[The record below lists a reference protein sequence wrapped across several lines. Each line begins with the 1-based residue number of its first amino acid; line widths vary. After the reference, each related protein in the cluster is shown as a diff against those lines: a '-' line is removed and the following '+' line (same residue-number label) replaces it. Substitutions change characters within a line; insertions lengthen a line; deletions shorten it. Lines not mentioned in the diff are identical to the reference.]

1 MQAIYLYS
9 QRRTWA
15 RIAWLMLVL
24 VLFFSVLGS
33 AQAASLSALEKGRI
47 ALAFPQSG
55 TITEP
60 EGEFQI
66 RQIMSGDELL
76 GYAYQTVNVV
86 DIPAYSGKPVNL
98 QVLLDPQGVIR
109 DAYVLE
115 HHEPILLIG
124 IPEQKL
130 HDFAAKYDGI
140 RVDQRVV
147 IGRSKD
153 EAAITIDAVS
163 GATVT
168 VMVVNEA
175 IMRSAHR
182 VAVSLGLV
190 EAHSQVKNKPAI
202 VLMDQYEKASW
213 TTLTGDGSIRRL
225 LLNRG
230 QVDDAF
236 IGSEAEGVDAAAVE
250 QRDDTFID
258 LYVAELNPPTVGR
271 NLLGERQYKDLM
283 AELKP
288 NEHAIVVLGNG
299 EYSFKGSGYVR
310 GGIFDRIQLRQF
322 GDIISF
328 RDLDF
333 YRLSDVYAEG
343 MPNFTEMGIFII
355 RPQYTF
361 DSGSDWTLELLVRR
375 QTGPVDSIFTS
386 FELAYQIPEAY
397 IERPPLT
404 ASEQAA
410 IDEANRPLWLNIWY
424 QKTFQI
430 TVLGIGL
437 FVLFAILFLQDQLV
451 RHPKW
456 LHRIRM
462 GYLTFTVVFIGWY
475 ALGQLS
481 IVNVLTF
488 AHSIMNNFSW
498 ELFLSDPIIFIL
510 WGVTAAIVL
519 LWGRGV
525 FCGWLCP
532 FGALQEIINEI
543 ARKIKIPQYDVPF
556 ALHERLWAIKYIIL
570 LVLFGVSLE
579 SMSTAEQFAEI
590 EPFKTAITLKF
601 DRQWWFVLYAVV
613 LLVINIFTRK
623 VYCRYICPLGAGLAI
638 PTKLRLFDWLKRR
651 KECGT
656 PCQLCAVECEVQAIH
671 PDGTINANE
680 CHHCLDCQVTYFN
693 EDRCPPLVAK
703 KKRRER
709 TKAAPQTQ
717 EPQIIP
723 AVQLETTS

>member
-1 MQAIYLYS
+1 MILLILCFYGLS
-9 QRRTWA
+9 
-15 RIAWLMLVL
+15 
-24 VLFFSVLGS
+24 S
-33 AQAASLSALEKGRI
+33 AQAANLTALEKGRI
-47 ALAFPQSG
+47 ALTFPQSG

-66 RQIMSGDELL
+66 RQILSGDELL
-76 GYAYQTVNVV
+76 GYAYQTINVV
-86 DIPAYSGKPVNL
+86 DIPAYSGKPINL
-98 QVLLDPQGVIR
+98 QVLLDPQGVIQ

-130 HDFAAKYDGI
+130 HDFAAKYAGI
-140 RVDQRVV
+140 KVDQRVV

-153 EAAITIDAVS
+153 ESAITIDAVS

-175 IMRSAHR
+175 IMRSAHQ

-190 EAHSQVKNKPAI
+190 SAHSQIKNKPAI
-202 VLMDQYEKASW
+202 VLMDQYQKASW

-225 LLNRG
+225 LLSRG

-236 IGSEAEGVDAAAVE
+236 IGSEAEGVDAASPE

-258 LYVAELNPPTVGR
+258 LYVAELNPPTIGR
-271 NLLGERQYKDLM
+271 NLLGERQYQELM
-283 AELKP
+283 SELKAD
-288 NEHAIVVLGNG
+288 ERAIVVLGNG

-322 GDIISF
+322 GDVVSF

-343 MPNFTEMGIFII
+343 MPDFSEMGIFII
-355 RPQYTF
+355 RPQYAF

-386 FELAYQIPEAY
+386 FELAYQMPEMY
-397 IERPPLT
+397 LERPPLT

-424 QKTFQI
+424 QKDFQI
-430 TVLGIGL
+430 IVLGIGL
-437 FVLFAILFLQDQLV
+437 VALFAILFLQDYLV
-451 RHPKW
+451 RYPKV
-456 LHRIRM
+456 LHRVRM

-488 AHSIMNNFSW
+488 AHSIMNGFSW

-532 FGALQEIINEI
+532 FGALQEIINEV

-570 LVLFGVSLE
+570 LILFGISLE
-579 SMSTAEQFAEI
+579 SMSAAEKYAEI

-623 VYCRYICPLGAGLAI
+623 VYCRYICPLGAALAI

-709 TKAAPQTQ
+709 NKAAPQMQ
-717 EPQIIP
+717 EPHIIP
-723 AVQLETTS
+723 AVQLDTPS

>member
-1 MQAIYLYS
+1 MQATYCYP
-9 QRRTWA
+9 QRRVLE
-15 RIAWLMLVL
+15 RISWLAV
-24 VLFFSVLGS
+24 FFIIFFCTLSSVH
-33 AQAASLSALEKGRI
+33 AAELTALEKGRI

-66 RQIMSGDELL
+66 RKIMSGDELL

-98 QVLLDPQGVIR
+98 QVILDPQAVIK

-153 EAAITIDAVS
+153 ESAITIDAVS

-190 EAHSQVKNKPAI
+190 QAHSQIKNKPAI
-202 VLMDQYEKASW
+202 VLMDEYQKASW

-236 IGSEAEGVDAAAVE
+236 IGSEAEGVDAASAE
-250 QRDDTFID
+250 QRGDTFID
-258 LYVAELNPPTVGR
+258 LYVAELNPPTIGR

-283 AELKP
+283 DELKP
-288 NEHAIVVLGNG
+288 DEHAIVVLGNG
-299 EYSFKGSGYVR
+299 DYSFKGSGYVR

-333 YRLSDVYAEG
+333 YRLSDVYAEE
-343 MPNFTEMGIFII
+343 MPDFTEMGIFIV
-355 RPQYTF
+355 RPQYAL

-386 FELAYQIPEAY
+386 FELPYQIPEMY

-410 IDEANRPLWLNIWY
+410 LDEMNRPLWMNIWY
-424 QKTFQI
+424 QKDFQI
-430 TVLGIGL
+430 GVLGVGL
-437 FVLFAILFLQDQLV
+437 VVLFAIMFFQDYLV
-451 RHPKW
+451 RYPKL
-456 LHRIRM
+456 LHRVRM

-475 ALGQLS
+475 TLGQLS

-488 AHSIMNNFSW
+488 AHSLINGFSW

-510 WGVTAAIVL
+510 WGVTAVIVL

-556 ALHERLWAIKYIIL
+556 ALHERLWAIKYIIF
-570 LVLFGVSLE
+570 LVLFGISLE

-623 VYCRYICPLGAGLAI
+623 VYCRYICPLGAALAI

-717 EPQIIP
+717 EPQLIP
-723 AVQLETTS
+723 AVQLETPS

>member
-1 MQAIYLYS
+1 MQAIYSYS
-9 QRRTWA
+9 RRKTQTCVY
-15 RIAWLMLVL
+15 WLAVFL
-24 VLFFSVLGS
+24 LFFLYALGS
-33 AQAASLSALEKGRI
+33 AQASSLTALEKGRI
-47 ALAFPQSG
+47 ALAFPQHG
-55 TITEP
+55 TVTEP

-66 RQIMSGDELL
+66 RKVLLDDELL
-76 GYAYQTVNVV
+76 GYAYQTIDVV
-86 DIPAYSGKPVNL
+86 DIPAYSGKPINL
-98 QVLLDPQGVIR
+98 QVLLDPQGVIQ
-109 DAYVLE
+109 DAYVLKHE
-115 HHEPILLIG
+115 EPILLIG

-130 HDFAAKYDGI
+130 HDFAAKYEGI
-140 RVDQRVV
+140 KVDQRVV

-190 EAHSQVKNKPAI
+190 AAHSQVKNKPAI

-213 TTLTGDGSIRRL
+213 TTLTGDGSIRRML
-225 LLNRG
+225 LSRG

-236 IGSEAEGVDAAAVE
+236 IGSEAEGVEAATAE

-258 LYVAELNPPTVGR
+258 LYVAELNPPTIGR
-271 NLLGERQYKDLM
+271 NLLGERQYQDLM
-283 AELKP
+283 DELKP
-288 NEHAIVVLGNG
+288 EERAIVVLGNG
-299 EYSFKGSGYVR
+299 DYSFKGSGYVR

-343 MPNFTEMGIFII
+343 MPDFKEMGIFII
-355 RPQYTF
+355 RSQYNF
-361 DSGSDWTLELLVRR
+361 DSGTDWTLELLVRR

-386 FELAYQIPEAY
+386 FELPYQIPEMY

-430 TVLGIGL
+430 SVLGVAL
-437 FVLFAILFLQDQLV
+437 VVLIAILFFQDYLA
-451 RHPKW
+451 RRPKILGW
-456 LHRIRM
+456 IRM
-462 GYLTFTVVFIGWY
+462 SYLTFTVVFIGWY

-488 AHSIMNNFSW
+488 AHSIMQGFSW

-510 WGVTAAIVL
+510 WGVTAAIIL

-543 ARKIKIPQYDVPF
+543 ARKIKIPQYELPF

-570 LVLFGVSLE
+570 LILFGISLE
-579 SMSTAEQFAEI
+579 SMTTAEQFAEV
-590 EPFKTAITLKF
+590 EPFKTAITLRF
-601 DRQWWFVLYAVV
+601 DRQWWFVLYAVI

-623 VYCRYICPLGAGLAI
+623 VYCRYICPLGAALAI

-693 EDRCPPLVAK
+693 DDRCPPLVAK

-709 TKAAPQTQ
+709 NKAAPTQ

-723 AVQLETTS
+723 AVQLETPS

>member
-1 MQAIYLYS
+1 MQAIHS
-9 QRRTWA
+9 NWQRRA
-15 RIAWLMLVL
+15 QVGISWLLA
-24 VLFFSVLGS
+24 FFVIFVYALGS
-33 AQAASLSALEKGRI
+33 VQAASLTELEKGRI
-47 ALAFPQSG
+47 ALAFPQAG

-66 RQIMSGDELL
+66 RQILSGDELL
-76 GYAYQTVNVV
+76 GYAYQTIDVV
-86 DIPAYSGKPVNL
+86 DIPAYSGKPINL
-98 QVLLDPQGVIR
+98 QVVLDPQGVIK
-109 DAYVLE
+109 DAYVLKHE
-115 HHEPILLIG
+115 EPILLIG

-130 HDFAAKYDGI
+130 HDFAAEYAGI
-140 RVDQRVV
+140 SVEQRVV

-153 EAAITIDAVS
+153 EAAVTIDAVS

-168 VMVVNEA
+168 VMVLNEA
-175 IMRSAHR
+175 VMRSAHQ

-190 EAHSQVKNKPAI
+190 KEHSQTKNKPAI
-202 VLMDQYEKASW
+202 VLMDEYQKASW
-213 TTLTGDGSIRRL
+213 TTLTGDGSIRRM

-236 IGSEAEGVDAAAVE
+236 IGSEAEGVEAAKPE

-258 LYVAELNPPTVGR
+258 LYVAELTPPTIGR
-271 NLLGERQYKDLM
+271 NLLGERQYQDLM
-283 AELKP
+283 DELKP
-288 NEHAIVVLGNG
+288 EERAIVVLGNG
-299 EYSFKGSGYVR
+299 DYSFKGSGYVR

-328 RDLDF
+328 RDMDF

-343 MPNFTEMGIFII
+343 MPHFTEMGIFII
-355 RPQYTF
+355 RPQYDF
-361 DSGSDWTLELLVRR
+361 DSGSDWTIELLVRR

-386 FELAYQIPEAY
+386 FELPYQIPEVY

-424 QKTFQI
+424 QKDFQI
-430 TVLGIGL
+430 GVLGAGL
-437 FVLFAILFLQDQLV
+437 VVLFAILFFQDYLARRPRV
-451 RHPKW
+451 LK
-456 LHRIRM
+456 RIRV
-462 GYLTFTVVFIGWY
+462 GYLVFTLVFIGWY
-475 ALGQLS
+475 TLGQLS

-488 AHSIMNNFSW
+488 VHSVMHGFSW

-510 WGVTAAIVL
+510 WGVTAAIIL

-532 FGALQEIINEI
+532 FGALQELINEF
-543 ARKIKIPQYDVPF
+543 ARKIKIPQYEVPF

-570 LVLFGVSLE
+570 LVLFGLSLE
-579 SMSTAEQFAEI
+579 SMTTAEQYAEI

-601 DRQWWFVLYAVV
+601 DRQWWFVLYAVA

-623 VYCRYICPLGAGLAI
+623 VYCRYICPLGAALAI

-680 CHHCLDCQVTYFN
+680 CHHCLDCQVTYYN

-709 TKAAPQTQ
+709 TKAAPTQ

-723 AVQLETTS
+723 AVQLETPS

>member
-1 MQAIYLYS
+1 MQVTSHYPQWRVLERISWLAVFFVVFFYAIN
-9 QRRTWA
+9 
-15 RIAWLMLVL
+15 
-24 VLFFSVLGS
+24 SV
-33 AQAASLSALEKGRI
+33 QAAELTALEKGRI

-60 EGEFQI
+60 EGEFKI
-66 RQIMSGDELL
+66 RKILSGDELL

-98 QVLLDPQGVIR
+98 QVLLDPEGVIK

-130 HDFAAKYDGI
+130 HDFAAKYNGI
-140 RVDQRVV
+140 KVDQRVV

-153 EAAITIDAVS
+153 ESAITIDAVS

-175 IMRSAHR
+175 IMRSAHQ

-190 EAHSQVKNKPAI
+190 KAHSQIKNKPAI
-202 VLMDQYEKASW
+202 VLMDQYQKASW

-236 IGSEAEGVDAAAVE
+236 IGSEAEGVDAASPE
-250 QRDDTFID
+250 QREDTFID
-258 LYVAELNPPTVGR
+258 LYVAELNPPTIGR
-271 NLLGERQYKDLM
+271 NLLGERQYQDLM
-283 AELKP
+283 DELKP
-288 NEHAIVVLGNG
+288 DEHAIVVLGNG

-322 GDIISF
+322 GDIVSF

-343 MPNFTEMGIFII
+343 MPDFTEMGIFIV
-355 RPQYTF
+355 RPQYAF

-386 FELAYQIPEAY
+386 FELPYQIPEMY

-410 IDEANRPLWLNIWY
+410 IDEANRPLWMNIWY
-424 QKTFQI
+424 QKDFQI
-430 TVLGIGL
+430 VVLGVGL
-437 FVLFAILFLQDQLV
+437 VVLFAILFFQDYLV
-451 RHPKW
+451 RYPKL
-456 LHRIRM
+456 LHRVRM

-488 AHSIMNNFSW
+488 AHSIMHDFSW

-570 LVLFGVSLE
+570 LVLFGISLE
-579 SMSTAEQFAEI
+579 SMSAAEQYAEI

-601 DRQWWFVLYAVV
+601 DRQWWFVLYAVI
-613 LLVINIFTRK
+613 LLVVNIFTRK
-623 VYCRYICPLGAGLAI
+623 VYCRYICPLGAALAI

-709 TKAAPQTQ
+709 TKAAPQMQ
-717 EPQIIP
+717 EPQLIP
-723 AVQLETTS
+723 AVQLETPS

>member
-1 MQAIYLYS
+1 MQASYIYS
-9 QRRTWA
+9 QRRWLASIT
-15 RIAWLMLVL
+15 WLMILL
-24 VLFFSVLGS
+24 ILCFYGLSS
-33 AQAASLSALEKGRI
+33 AQAANLTALEKGRI
-47 ALAFPQSG
+47 ALTFPQSG

-66 RQIMSGDELL
+66 RQILSGDELL
-76 GYAYQTVNVV
+76 GYAYQTINVV
-86 DIPAYSGKPVNL
+86 DIPAYSGKPINL
-98 QVLLDPQGVIR
+98 QVLLDPQGVIQ

-130 HDFAAKYDGI
+130 HDFAAKYAGI
-140 RVDQRVV
+140 KVDQRVV

-153 EAAITIDAVS
+153 ESAITIDAVS

-175 IMRSAHR
+175 IMRSAHQ

-190 EAHSQVKNKPAI
+190 SAHSQIKNKPAI
-202 VLMDQYEKASW
+202 VLMDQYQKASW

-225 LLNRG
+225 LLSRG

-236 IGSEAEGVDAAAVE
+236 IGSEAEGVDAASPE

-258 LYVAELNPPTVGR
+258 LYVAELNPPTIGR
-271 NLLGERQYKDLM
+271 NLLGERQYQELM
-283 AELKP
+283 SELKAD
-288 NEHAIVVLGNG
+288 ERAIVVLGNG

-322 GDIISF
+322 GDVVSF

-343 MPNFTEMGIFII
+343 MPDFSEMGIFII
-355 RPQYTF
+355 RPQYAF

-386 FELAYQIPEAY
+386 FELAYQMPEMY
-397 IERPPLT
+397 LERPPLT

-410 IDEANRPLWLNIWY
+410 IDEAYRPLWLNIWY
-424 QKTFQI
+424 QKDFQI
-430 TVLGIGL
+430 IVLGIGL
-437 FVLFAILFLQDQLV
+437 VALFAILFLQDYLV
-451 RHPKW
+451 RYPKV
-456 LHRIRM
+456 LHRVRM

-488 AHSIMNNFSW
+488 AHSIMNGFSW

-532 FGALQEIINEI
+532 FGALQEIINEV

-570 LVLFGVSLE
+570 LILFGISLE
-579 SMSTAEQFAEI
+579 SMSAAEKYAEI

-623 VYCRYICPLGAGLAI
+623 VYCRYICPLGAALAI

-709 TKAAPQTQ
+709 NKAAPQMQ
-717 EPQIIP
+717 EPHIIP
-723 AVQLETTS
+723 AVQLDTPS